1 VYLVVHVRSRVT
13 AAFYGGRGFSLYHA
27 YGKSSRIP
35 LSPHFHDEYLIC
47 AQLRGD
53 EHCHVG
59 GRLHEFRAGD
69 LALINPGQVHTGNNE
84 GDDVEYVSLYV
95 ESSYVAA
102 VAEAQWGNER
112 SPRARSSTPEFTVVR
127 ASSQPALVAE
137 IAQLL
142 AAVQRDRGAVVFPTP
157 ASEEDPDIEIP
168 ARRLVPTTEPLAPA
182 RDETFEIDIDAALLR
197 VVTHAFEEFSN
208 LRSPAVVSTHRI
220 GHHKIARALEYLRSV
235 SPSAAP
241 DELSLD
247 RLAAVAELSK
257 FHFLRQFDQ
266 VVGMTPGAYLRT
278 LRMCQAARMLRTSDV
293 PIVEIA
299 TTVGF
304 ADHPSFSRAF
314 ARHMGL
320 TPSEYRRA
328 QPR

>member
-1 VYLVVHVRSRVT
+1 MRSRVT

-27 YGKSSRIP
+27 YGKASRIP

-69 LALINPGQVHTGNNE
+69 LALINPGQVHTGNND

-95 ESSYVAA
+95 EASYVAA
-102 VAEAQWGNER
+102 VADAHWGNDR
-112 SPRARSSTPEFTVVR
+112 PARARSTPEFTVVR
-127 ASSQPALVAE
+127 ASSQLALVGE
-137 IAQLL
+137 VGQLL
-142 AAVQRDRGAVVFPTP
+142 AAVQRDRGSMVFPTP
-157 ASEEDPDIEIP
+157 DSEEDGDIEIP
-168 ARRLVPTTEPLAPA
+168 ARRLA
-182 RDETFEIDIDAALLR
+182 RDVDVPVVPAVSEVLDIDIDAALLR

-208 LRSPAVVSTHRI
+208 LRAPAVVSSHRI
-220 GHHKIARALEYLRSV
+220 GHHKIARAIDYLRSAA
-235 SPSAAP
+235 PSADPEA
-241 DELSLD
+241 LSLD

-278 LRMCQAARMLRTSDV
+278 LRMCQAARMLRASDT
-293 PIVEIA
+293 PILEIA
-299 TTVGF
+299 TAVGF